1 MNPFEIF
8 DEQEIEKI
16 KKIVFIENRD
26 YTIEE
31 FNTIETKILED
42 IMSNSSKN
50 NHIANARQEYDS
62 IIVKCENINK
72 GIFKLWI

>member
-50 NHIANARQEYDS
+50 NYIANARQEYDS